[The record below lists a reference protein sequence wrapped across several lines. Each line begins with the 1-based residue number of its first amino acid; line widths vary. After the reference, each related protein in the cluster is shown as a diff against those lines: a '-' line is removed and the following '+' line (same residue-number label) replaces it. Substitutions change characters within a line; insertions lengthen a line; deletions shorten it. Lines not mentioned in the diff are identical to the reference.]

1 VKKNSPAKTKATK
14 LPAFVRRA
22 ERALR
27 RAADNVRAQN
37 RTLNQPVIVWKDGKS
52 VERPA

>member
-1 VKKNSPAKTKATK
+1 MKKNSPAKTKAIK
-14 LPAFVRRA
+14 PPAFVRRA
-22 ERALR
+22 ERALH

-37 RTLNQPVIVWKDGKS
+37 RALNQPVIVWKDGKT